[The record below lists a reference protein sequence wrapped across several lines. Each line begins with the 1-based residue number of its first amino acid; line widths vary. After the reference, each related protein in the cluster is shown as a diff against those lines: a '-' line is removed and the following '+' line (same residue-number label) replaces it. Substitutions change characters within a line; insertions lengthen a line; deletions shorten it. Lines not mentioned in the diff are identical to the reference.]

1 MSVDIKREI
10 QASREETV
18 SFRRDLHAHPEL
30 AFQEERTSQLVAR
43 RLRALGLD
51 VSTGAAGTG
60 VIGLINGDAPGPTIM
75 LRADMD
81 ALPIQEAS
89 DKAYASQTPGVMHA
103 CGHDGH
109 TAALMAAAGILAGRR
124 GELKGRVKLVFQ
136 PAEENMGGARLMIA
150 EGVMDAPPVD
160 RVLGFHLWNPLPVGQ
175 VGVKPGAIFGG
186 VDELRLVVKGK
197 GGHGA
202 MPHQAVDPITMSA
215 QVISALQ
222 TLVSRE
228 KHYAQGA
235 VLTIGTIHGGS
246 AFNII
251 ADQVEMKGTLR
262 TFDEEVRQMFLRRIP
277 EVMAGVCAA
286 LNGAFE
292 FHHVQG
298 CPAVENDPAM
308 ADFVRRL
315 SSEVVGPAN
324 LPPIEPS
331 TVGDDM
337 ALFQREAPGCYFLVG
352 SSNAAAGLDAPHHSP
367 TFDFDEDALSIATEI
382 LVKGAL
388 EYLS

>member
-1 MSVDIKREI
+1 MSVDVKREI
-10 QASREETV
+10 QAYREETV

-175 VGVKPGAIFGG
+175 VGREA
-186 VDELRLVVKGK
+186 
-197 GGHGA
+197 GGH
-202 MPHQAVDPITMSA
+202 
-215 QVISALQ
+215 
-222 TLVSRE
+222 
-228 KHYAQGA
+228 
-235 VLTIGTIHGGS
+235 
-246 AFNII
+246 
-251 ADQVEMKGTLR
+251 
-262 TFDEEVRQMFLRRIP
+262 LRRR
-277 EVMAGVCAA
+277 G
-286 LNGAFE
+286 
-292 FHHVQG
+292 
-298 CPAVENDPAM
+298 
-308 ADFVRRL
+308 
-315 SSEVVGPAN
+315 
-324 LPPIEPS
+324 
-331 TVGDDM
+331 
-337 ALFQREAPGCYFLVG
+337 
-352 SSNAAAGLDAPHHSP
+352 
-367 TFDFDEDALSIATEI
+367 
-382 LVKGAL
+382 
-388 EYLS
+388 